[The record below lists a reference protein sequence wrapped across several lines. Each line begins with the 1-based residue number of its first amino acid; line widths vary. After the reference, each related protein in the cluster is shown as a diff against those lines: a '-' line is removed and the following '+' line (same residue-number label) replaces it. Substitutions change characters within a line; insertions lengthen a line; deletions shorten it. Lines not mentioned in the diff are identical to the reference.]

1 MPSFELQRRSFPS
14 HLGDTRKQD
23 DGRVSSDI
31 SASEVEFPPQNKKT
45 LNSQVANVMS
55 YENLLQR
62 DGQDGRILSGHEP
75 LYNDALDDL
84 ELARRVWHRALA
96 VLEERSAENKRKS
109 PSNSESQT
117 SETDQVQADEHLN
130 DARRGL
136 HDARPLSSHAASHP
150 DRPCT
155 KRPNP
160 SWETTTFTLRH
171 GTFAKYIDGTKL
183 FAMDASYLSCFRVQ
197 TPRDKLLLYCR
208 RAFHDQVAFL
218 TTQIERDGHL
228 GYIVGSP
235 SSGKTLT
242 TLAFASTLDTTKWTV
257 TWICIDG
264 DDAPHCVRLEDGSI
278 RTRALSSYI
287 ELREIFFDE
296 LDDDANHFVILD
308 GVTHQHDEE
317 QAILRRW
324 RRRKT
329 ATRRLV
335 IVASRATRYRTKIY
349 EDKQDGLVE
358 FKLHAWT
365 LSECVEAVQ
374 EDDFFDDIR
383 CHLNASYAHV
393 DISTTI
399 SSVVKTEVTES
410 KFYFA
415 GGSARYMFTM
425 TTDAVINDLKQSI
438 AAASGGQL
446 DPILTESLDRLLIHS
461 FSSDGAHNADF
472 LSAYAAAEVALSG
485 NQALIQKLA
494 GMLKPSA
501 SPTANGW
508 KAEWAFLSNLQFKG
522 VVCLSDA
529 KKTRIEYW
537 SQAPLRRFDPT
548 NAAHFDMLP
557 TNAGVWLKPVKWSRG
572 GYDAVFLDQRHHLVR
587 FLSVVRSESH
597 SFNLEFMERF
607 LMKLVESSSAFEIA
621 VVEIVAL
628 TDSKQLATSEPS
640 DLEITGQGRLERFPG
655 WTKGEEWKSIQV
667 VAIE

>member
-1 MPSFELQRRSFPS
+1 
-14 HLGDTRKQD
+14 
-23 DGRVSSDI
+23 
-31 SASEVEFPPQNKKT
+31 
-45 LNSQVANVMS
+45 MS
-55 YENLLQR
+55 YEHLLQR
-62 DGQDGRILSGHEP
+62 DGQDGRMLSGHEP
-75 LYNDALDDL
+75 LYNDALDEI
-84 ELARRVWHRALA
+84 ELARRIWHRALD
-96 VLEERSAENKRKS
+96 VLEERNAENKRKS

-117 SETDQVQADEHLN
+117 SQTDQVQANERLN
-130 DARRGL
+130 DVRRGL
-136 HDARPLSSHAASHP
+136 LDARPLSSHAASPP
-150 DRPCT
+150 DRPCI

-160 SWETTTFTLRH
+160 SWETTTFTLRNDA
-171 GTFAKYIDGTKL
+171 FAKYIDGTKL

-235 SSGKTLT
+235 STGKTLT

-257 TWICIDG
+257 TRICIHG
-264 DDAPHCVRLEDGSI
+264 DDAPHCVRLEDGAI
-278 RTRALSSYI
+278 RTRVLSSYI

-296 LDDDANHFVILD
+296 MDDDAHHFVILD

-335 IVASRATRYRTKIY
+335 IVASRATRYKTKIY
-349 EDKQDGLVE
+349 EDKQDRLVE

-365 LSECVEAVQ
+365 LRECVEAVQ
-374 EDDFFDDIR
+374 ENGFFDDIC
-383 CHLNASYAHV
+383 CHLDASYAHV
-393 DISTTI
+393 DA
-399 SSVVKTEVTES
+399 KTELTES

-415 GGSARYMFTM
+415 GGNARYMFTM
-425 TTDAVINDLKQSI
+425 PTDAVINDLKQSI
-438 AAASGGQL
+438 AAASGGQV

-461 FSSDGAHNADF
+461 FSSDGAHHVDF

-494 GMLKPSA
+494 GMLKPSVSSA
-501 SPTANGW
+501 ADGW

-572 GYDAVFLDQRHHLVR
+572 GYDAVFLDQRRHLVR

-607 LMKLVESSSAFEIA
+607 LTKLVESSSAFEIA

-628 TDSKQLATSEPS
+628 TDSKQLATRGPS
-640 DLEITGQGRLERFPG
+640 DLEITGQGCLERFPG